1 MTMQENGAKK
11 RPLTSQR
18 ATRDALLAEG
28 KLIVRPREMKK
39 QKFISTLN
47 GAPLTVAEVQR
58 LAAIASRGTIEI
70 LRHLAS
76 HAKMEAVRTQ
86 AIKMLHERAFGMP
99 NQPITASI
107 SVVES
112 LSLEDR
118 ERFVEMITK
127 AIPLTIEGDVSE

>member
-1 MTMQENGAKK
+1 
-11 RPLTSQR
+11 
-18 ATRDALLAEG
+18 
-28 KLIVRPREMKK
+28 
-39 QKFISTLN
+39 
-47 GAPLTVAEVQR
+47 
-58 LAAIASRGTIEI
+58 
-70 LRHLAS
+70 
-76 HAKMEAVRTQ
+76 
-86 AIKMLHERAFGMP
+86 MLHERAFGMP